1 MHYTGWLTNG
11 KKFDSSVDRRD
22 PFSFPIGAGQVI
34 RGWDEGVAGMK
45 VGGKRKLTIPPDLG
59 YGARGAGGVIPDPIE
74 HGLPD
79 LPTNAFF
86 QYGVYEGIPRI
97 LDLMDKHQV
106 KLSSFMIGKAV
117 EKAPALA
124 HEIVKR
130 GHEAAAH
137 GRTWENSYFL
147 DADAERRFIA
157 DSVESITK
165 ATGTQPIGW
174 NAYWMRNS
182 PRTLDILQSL
192 GFKYHIDEPSA
203 DQPFIVKLKGGDGA
217 SVGGVIMYLW
227 SASDPATAR
236 EAVLAVPAISEA
248 MVQHAEQAMSQNW
261 FLATFLGPLT
271 STPFKVFAILAPA
284 AAAPLPAF
292 ALAAIAAR
300 LPRFLIVSVGVSLLG
315 RALSRWLTER
325 QLLWVLIGAWLLFY
339 AVFFTRMP
347 N

>member
-1 MHYTGWLTNG
+1 MAWVKRNALDIAA
-11 KKFDSSVDRRD
+11 F
-22 PFSFPIGAGQVI
+22 I
-34 RGWDEGVAGMK
+34 WGVAEATLFFF
-45 VGGKRKLTIPPDLG
+45 VPDVLLS
-59 YGARGAGGVIPDPIE
+59 YI
-74 HGLPD
+74 GL
-79 LPTNAFF
+79 
-86 QYGVYEGIPRI
+86 
-97 LDLMDKHQV
+97 
-106 KLSSFMIGKAV
+106 
-117 EKAPALA
+117 
-124 HEIVKR
+124 KR
-130 GHEAAAH
+130 GIKPAARA
-137 GRTWENSYFL
+137 SI
-147 DADAERRFIA
+147 IA
-157 DSVESITK
+157 AI
-165 ATGTQPIGW
+165 
-174 NAYWMRNS
+174 
-182 PRTLDILQSL
+182 
-192 GFKYHIDEPSA
+192 
-203 DQPFIVKLKGGDGA
+203 GA

-227 SASDPATAR
+227 SAGVPATAR